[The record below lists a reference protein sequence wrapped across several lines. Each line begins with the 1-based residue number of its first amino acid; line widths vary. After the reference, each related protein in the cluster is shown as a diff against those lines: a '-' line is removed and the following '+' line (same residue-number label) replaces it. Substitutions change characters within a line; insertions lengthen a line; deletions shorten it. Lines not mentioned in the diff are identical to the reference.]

1 MKKNIFISATI
12 IFLILVCIIN
22 AQDTEYGYSDDMP
35 PMESIVHFNSTLSG
49 KEKITNDTTKI
60 YKSGDKVNLYIDI
73 LAIIPDNY
81 SNRTINA
88 YISMN
93 NLNINDIIYLQGD
106 QLNEFYSFFTYK
118 DYIEENLN
126 RDNISYEKLSD
137 SILSNFIYSSYSN
150 SSQKNTNTIKNNYM
164 LGVLEQLKI
173 LNPLSVIMDINKA
186 WFYIITNNIN
196 NEKKKINFYHTY
208 KVAIKTSSQHE
219 AKPNKFIFQIN
230 PKEKSN
236 IDIYID
242 FEEPYLSQS
251 KKTTLQFR
259 EKKFFFF

>member
-1 MKKNIFISATI
+1 MKKNIFILVVI
-12 IFLILVCIIN
+12 IFLILICIIN
-22 AQDTEYGYSDDMP
+22 AQDTEYGYSDDIP
-35 PMESIVHFNSTLSG
+35 PIDIIVDFNSTLSG
-49 KEKITNDTTKI
+49 KEEVTNDTTKI

-73 LAIIPDNY
+73 FAIIPDNY

-93 NLNINDIIYLQGD
+93 NLNTDDIIYLQGD
-106 QLNEFYSFFTYK
+106 QLNEFYSFFTYR

-126 RDNISYEKLSD
+126 RYNINYENSTD
-137 SILSNFIYSSYSN
+137 YILSNFVYSN
-150 SSQKNTNTIKNNYM
+150 N
-164 LGVLEQLKI
+164 
-173 LNPLSVIMDINKA
+173 
-186 WFYIITNNIN
+186 NNIKDSLPPSFSSLLKMSMFNFIGN
-196 NEKKKINFYHTY
+196 NNFYHTY

>member
-22 AQDTEYGYSDDMP
+22 AQDTEYGYSDDIP
-35 PMESIVHFNSTLSG
+35 PIEIKVNFNSTLSG

-73 LAIIPDNY
+73 YAIIPDNY

-93 NLNINDIIYLQGD
+93 NLNTNDIIYLQGD

-118 DYIEENLN
+118 DYIEKKLN
-126 RDNISYEKLSD
+126 KDNISYENLSD
-137 SILSNFIYSSYSN
+137 SILSNFIYSSYYDSN
-150 SSQKNTNTIKNNYM
+150 TKNTNTIKNNNM
-164 LGVLEQLKI
+164 LGILLDPLKI
-173 LNPLSVIMDINKA
+173 LNPFSGIINDMSKT
-186 WFYIITNNIN
+186 WIYIITNNIN
-196 NEKKKINFYHTY
+196 NEKINFYHTY

-242 FEEPYLSQS
+242 FEEPYLLQS

>member
-12 IFLILVCIIN
+12 IFLILICIIN
-22 AQDTEYGYSDDMP
+22 AQDTEYGYSDDIP
-35 PMESIVHFNSTLSG
+35 PIEIKVNFNSTLSG

-60 YKSGDKVNLYIDI
+60 YKAGDKVNLYIDI
-73 LAIIPDNY
+73 YAIIPYNY

-93 NLNINDIIYLQGD
+93 NLSTNDIIYLQGD

-126 RDNISYEKLSD
+126 RYNINYENSTD
-137 SILSNFIYSSYSN
+137 YILSNFVYSN
-150 SSQKNTNTIKNNYM
+150 N
-164 LGVLEQLKI
+164 
-173 LNPLSVIMDINKA
+173 
-186 WFYIITNNIN
+186 NNIKDLLPLIEN
-196 NEKKKINFYHTY
+196 NNFYHTY

-219 AKPNKFIFQIN
+219 AKQNKFIFQIN
-230 PKEKSN
+230 PKDKSN